1 MGDRVYKQ
9 KIGIPMGTDCAPHL
23 ANLLLFYKYIKDKLS
38 NNHKVA
44 SLFRNTVRFNF
55 IDGLLTFNNPMF
67 EEEVYNIYP
76 TELVLK
82 KTTETPHRLSYLD
95 IMILIIHITSVYDKR
110 DAFNFN
116 IVNYPFLDGS
126 ISGRQSYGVYVSQLV
141 RICSTYDNLLN
152 KGISMVS
159 CVSFFKKFTTGTRTS

>member
-1 MGDRVYKQ
+1 M
-9 KIGIPMGTDCAPHL
+9 
-23 ANLLLFYKYIKDKLS
+23 KDKLS

-44 SLFRNTVRFNF
+44 SLFRNTVRF
-55 IDGLLTFNNPMF
+55 IDDLLTFNNPMF

-82 KTTETPHRLSYLD
+82 KATETPHRLSYLD
-95 IMILIIHITSVYDKR
+95 IMILIINKKIVTSVYDKR

-116 IVNYPFLDGS
+116 IVNYAFLDGN

-141 RICSTYDNLLN
+141 RIGRICST
-152 KGISMVS
+152 
-159 CVSFFKKFTTGTRTS
+159 